1 MHGLKFLT
9 QKERREEGYKVKTYS
24 LYTSLRKE
32 VEDFFWCHF
41 LTLIKHEKIKTYRKL
56 WNLESFRNALCLY
69 LY

>member
-32 VEDFFWCHF
+32 VEDFSDVTF
-41 LTLIKHEKIKTYRKL
+41 
-56 WNLESFRNALCLY
+56 
-69 LY
+69 